1 MDLLAIS
8 LTKPTGL
15 WATIIF
21 GMEGSLKNYALALI
35 IVTILIK
42 LVMVPFDFVNKYSS
56 KKSSRKQA
64 EMKPELDKVNAKY
77 ANDKNM
83 LNQKTM
89 EVYKSHNYNVM
100 GTCVGMLV
108 YLVFTMVIFWT
119 LFGALNNISYYK
131 IGDQFLQVR
140 KEYYSAYGI
149 DVDEEVPI
157 EGEVPAEG
165 ETPTEGAEEETTS
178 PTPFEK
184 YKLIIEDTTISE
196 ETKAEYKANAE
207 RNSNQKYQDTKV
219 SFLWIEN
226 IWIADSTTSP
236 VMKYDDFIK
245 KSGISSS
252 DITAEE
258 YNLIMS
264 PIEKGERKVNGYFLL
279 AILAAGLNY
288 LSMQVNTWV
297 SKRKAKKQ
305 GIDPSLMTNNGSNKL
320 MSIIMPI
327 IMGIFTLFYNA
338 AFGLYIVAGALVA
351 LITSP
356 LVTMFVDMLEV
367 EAIKKEENRH
377 TAIYSRKRRK

>member
-77 ANDKNM
+77 SNDKNM

-89 EVYKSHNYNVM
+89 EIYKSHNYNVM

-119 LFGALNNISYYK
+119 LFGSLNKISYYK

-140 KEYYSAYGI
+140 KEYYTAYDI
-149 DVDEEVPI
+149 NVDEI
-157 EGEVPAEG
+157 ENAEG
-165 ETPTEGAEEETTS
+165 DEETITS
-178 PTPFEK
+178 VYEQYKVKVETLTDTEK
-184 YKLIIEDTTISE
+184 ESF
-196 ETKAEYKANAE
+196 KANAE
-207 RNSNQKYQDTKV
+207 KNSNEKYQETKV

-236 VMKYDDFIK
+236 VMKYSDFIK
-245 KSGISSS
+245 KSGISSQ
-252 DITAEE
+252 DITEEE
-258 YNLIMS
+258 YNMIMS
-264 PIEKGERKVNGYFLL
+264 PIESTERGANGYFIL
-279 AILAAGLNY
+279 AILAAGLNF

-305 GIDPSLMTNNGSNKL
+305 GIDPSLMTNNGSGKL
-320 MSIIMPI
+320 MTIIMPI
-327 IMGIFTLFYNA
+327 IMGVFTLFYNA
-338 AFGLYIVAGALVA
+338 AFGLYIVAGALVT

-367 EAIKKEENRH
+367 EAIKKEENKH
-377 TAIYSRKRRK
+377 IAVYSRKRRK

>member
-1 MDLLAIS
+1 MDLLAITLS
-8 LTKPTGL
+8 KPTGL
-15 WATIIF
+15 WETIIF

-42 LVMVPFDFVNKYSS
+42 LVMVPFDFINKYSS

-64 EMKPELDKVNAKY
+64 EMQPELDKINAKY

-108 YLVFTMVIFWT
+108 YLVITMLVFWT
-119 LFGALNNISYYK
+119 LFGALNKISYYK

-140 KEYYSAYGI
+140 KEYFAAYNI
-149 DVDEEVPI
+149 DVDTLDTSALDEYKTVV
-157 EGEVPAEG
+157 GG
-165 ETPTEGAEEETTS
+165 LTE
-178 PTPFEK
+178 
-184 YKLIIEDTTISE
+184 DQ
-196 ETKAEYKANAE
+196 KAEYQLRAEENANK
-207 RNSNQKYQDTKV
+207 KYQETKV

-226 IWIADSTTSP
+226 IWLADSTVNP

-245 KSGISSS
+245 KSNISSDAIS
-252 DITAEE
+252 ADE
-258 YNLIMS
+258 YNMIMD
-264 PIEKGERKVNGYFLL
+264 PIKSGERKANGYFIL
-279 AILAAGLNY
+279 AILAAGTNF
-288 LSMQVNTWV
+288 LSMMINNLI
-297 SKRKAKKQ
+297 SKRKARKQ
-305 GIDPSLMTNNGSNKL
+305 GIDPALMGNGSNKL
-320 MSIIMPI
+320 MAIIMPL

-338 AFGLYIVAGALVA
+338 AFGLYIVAGALIA

-367 EAIKKEENRH
+367 EAIKKEQNKRV
-377 TAIYSRKRRK
+377 AIYDRKRRK